1 MKVGEATRPAA
12 RGPEVYPLS
21 VKAYHALGEMGFI
34 PEQTELL
41 YGQVFR
47 KIPKSPFHT
56 YLLRAL
62 LALLQAAVPKGFLVS
77 SEQPITC

>member
-34 PEQTELL
+34 PEKTELL

-47 KIPKSPFHT
+47 RMPKSPFHT
-56 YLLRAL
+56 
-62 LALLQAAVPKGFLVS
+62 
-77 SEQPITC
+77 